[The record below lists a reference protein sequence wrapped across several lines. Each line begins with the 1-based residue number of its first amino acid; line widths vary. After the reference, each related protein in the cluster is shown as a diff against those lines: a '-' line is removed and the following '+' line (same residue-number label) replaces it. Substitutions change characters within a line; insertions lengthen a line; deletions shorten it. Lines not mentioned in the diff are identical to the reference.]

1 MKREL
6 LLALSAAVLLVAG
19 NARAVTPA
27 ERQIAEAR
35 EAVAAQPTAASG
47 YTGLALALARRARE
61 VSSYAY
67 YDEASAALDRA
78 QALAPDDFEAAR
90 TRAAVLLG
98 QQDFAAAL
106 ALATRLNQRF
116 PDDLMTYAL
125 LVDAN
130 VELGNYAE
138 AETAAQRMLDLRPGN
153 LPGLARAAN
162 LREVFG
168 DIEGALELVLAALPR
183 VPPAEVQEQAWL
195 LTRIGQLNLAAGRL
209 DAAERAVAEALRV
222 FPDYHYALG
231 EVARLQAAGGAWAE
245 ALATERRHYRA
256 APHPE
261 NLYLLARVAARG
273 GQAREA
279 AKLFDDF
286 TRQAQVASG
295 TSANANRELIQYY
308 ADEGAQPR
316 AALALAEQ
324 EIARRH
330 DVHTLAAYAW
340 ALHRSGQARAAA
352 EAIDR
357 ALAVGTRDADLLYQA
372 GEIQAAAGAPARALE
387 LLRAA
392 LAAAPWHAQAAV
404 AQTLLTQLTAHM
416 VPTDSGGKT

>member
-1 MKREL
+1 L
-6 LLALSAAVLLVAG
+6 
-19 NARAVTPA
+19 
-27 ERQIAEAR
+27 
-35 EAVAAQPTAASG
+35 
-47 YTGLALALARRARE
+47 
-61 VSSYAY
+61 
-67 YDEASAALDRA
+67 RA
-78 QALAPDDFEAAR
+78 QRICAKCS
-90 TRAAVLLG
+90 
-98 QQDFAAAL
+98 
-106 ALATRLNQRF
+106 ATLKVRSSWCWRHCHACRRL
-116 PDDLMTYAL
+116 
-125 LVDAN
+125 
-130 VELGNYAE
+130 
-138 AETAAQRMLDLRPGN
+138 
-153 LPGLARAAN
+153 
-162 LREVFG
+162 
-168 DIEGALELVLAALPR
+168 
-183 VPPAEVQEQAWL
+183 EVQEQAWL

-231 EVARLQAAGGAWAE
+231 ELARLQAARGAWAE

-256 APHPE
+256 APRPE

-286 TRQAQVASG
+286 TRQAQVAAG